1 MSAHQATLDY
11 VNQILQ
17 TFSTEEGHRR
27 RYKHN
32 QFAELQGS
40 VNYEW
45 LCLEEAL
52 NSQVDRLT

>member
-17 TFSTEEGHRR
+17 TFSTEEGHWR

-52 NSQVDRLT
+52 NSQVD